1 MIECACH
8 TLPSLCSKVMLTL
21 VLPLT
26 SHFHE
31 WLSNPYCS
39 HQAAEMDEADDFVET
54 MAWLS
59 YLEECDERSRN
70 FEGLKK
76 RWSARRAD
84 GLIGKPNPRKE
95 VLETRARSGTL
106 THVSDTDLV
115 PYLSRKFKEKPRGRM
130 LVSQQ
135 YGHVPRNMKSNR
147 RFGVQGPIQQP
158 KCLKNRR

>member
-1 MIECACH
+1 
-8 TLPSLCSKVMLTL
+8 
-21 VLPLT
+21 
-26 SHFHE
+26 
-31 WLSNPYCS
+31 
-39 HQAAEMDEADDFVET
+39 MDEAEDFVET

-76 RWSARRAD
+76 RWSKRRAD

-95 VLETRARSGTL
+95 VLVTRARSGTL

-115 PYLSRKFKEKPRGRM
+115 PYLSRKFEEKPRGRF
-130 LVSQQ
+130 VSQQ
-135 YGHVPRNMKSNR
+135 YGHVVPRNMKSNR

-158 KCLKNRR
+158 RKQN

>member
-1 MIECACH
+1 
-8 TLPSLCSKVMLTL
+8 
-21 VLPLT
+21 
-26 SHFHE
+26 
-31 WLSNPYCS
+31 
-39 HQAAEMDEADDFVET
+39 MDEAEDFVET

-76 RWSARRAD
+76 RWSARRAA

-95 VLETRARSGTL
+95 VLVTRARSGTL

-115 PYLSRKFKEKPRGRM
+115 PYLSRKFEDG
-130 LVSQQ
+130 QQ
-135 YGHVPRNMKSNR
+135 YGHVVPRNMKSNR

-158 KCLKNRR
+158 RKQN

>member
-1 MIECACH
+1 
-8 TLPSLCSKVMLTL
+8 
-21 VLPLT
+21 
-26 SHFHE
+26 
-31 WLSNPYCS
+31 
-39 HQAAEMDEADDFVET
+39 MDEADDFVET

-76 RWSARRAD
+76 RWHARR

-95 VLETRARSGTL
+95 VLVTRARSGTL

-115 PYLSRKFKEKPRGRM
+115 PYLSRKFEEKPKGRMM

-135 YGHVPRNMKSNR
+135 YGHVVPRNMKSNR

-158 KCLKNRR
+158 RKQN

>member
-1 MIECACH
+1 
-8 TLPSLCSKVMLTL
+8 
-21 VLPLT
+21 
-26 SHFHE
+26 
-31 WLSNPYCS
+31 
-39 HQAAEMDEADDFVET
+39 MDEAEDFVET

-76 RWSARRAD
+76 RWSKRRAD

-95 VLETRARSGTL
+95 VLVTRARSGTL

-115 PYLSRKFKEKPRGRM
+115 PYLSRKFEEKPRGRM
-130 LVSQQ
+130 FDSQQ

-147 RFGVQGPIQQP
+147 RFGAMGPIQQP
-158 KCLKNRR
+158 RKQN